1 MWFRNLFGFDEES
14 PEQVRENLEVEGQ
27 FLVSK
32 VNKAR
37 YQYGSLEIRSLDELR
52 RQLLSLGATVEK
64 GDADAGESSLA
75 LEQIVGDIR
84 DVHCD
89 SRNDGCVIQVASQF
103 NMLEMIGPSVTPE
116 AGVDIYEDDHTQGP
130 VCAIACGAGTVFRNY
145 FLPFE
150 DGQIGQTRDKQIDC
164 LEDIGSV
171 LVNDGETLWE
181 MRNGYML
188 ADNKGLQQINAKLAG
203 MTAEEIDRLRSRL
216 KVGVQKDTEV
226 TLGSCGNKVTQV
238 YCSALPIAYCTAGMD
253 EWEPFARLILEA
265 AYEATFS
272 VAAEKFLLETNP
284 SSKQET
290 RPKLYLTLL
299 GCGAFGNREEW
310 AMAAIQRA
318 ARVHQ
323 HYPMDVFIVRYS

>member
-14 PEQVRENLEVEGQ
+14 PEQVRENIEVEGQ

-32 VNKAR
+32 VNKAK

-52 RQLLSLGATVEK
+52 RQLLSLSSTLDE
-64 GDADAGESSLA
+64 GDADEGECGLV
-75 LEQIVGDIR
+75 LKQIVGDIR

-103 NMLEMIGPSVTPE
+103 NVLEMISPSVTPE
-116 AGVDIYEDDHTQGP
+116 AGVDIYEDDYTQGP
-130 VCAIACGAGTVFRNY
+130 ICAIACGAGTVFRNY
-145 FLPFE
+145 FVPFE
-150 DGQIGQTRDKQIDC
+150 DGQIGQTRDRQIDC
-164 LEDIGSV
+164 LEDVSSALG
-171 LVNDGETLWE
+171 NDGESLWE

-188 ADNKGLQQINAKLAG
+188 ADNEGLRHIKNKLAG
-203 MTAEEIDRLRSRL
+203 ITAEEIDRLRSRL

-226 TLGSCGNKVTQV
+226 TLESCGNKVTQV
-238 YCSALPIAYCTAGMD
+238 YCSALPIAYCTASTD

-272 VAAEKFLLETNP
+272 VAAEKFLSESNL
-284 SSKQET
+284 SGKKKT
-290 RPKLYLTLL
+290 RTKLYLTLL

-310 AMAAIQRA
+310 AISAIQRA

>member
-1 MWFRNLFGFDEES
+1 MWFRDLFGFDEES
-14 PEQVRENLEVEGQ
+14 PEQVRENIEVVEGQ

-37 YQYGSLEIRSLDELR
+37 YQCGVLEIRSLAELR
-52 RQLLSLGATVEK
+52 RELSAL
-64 GDADAGESSLA
+64 DAIDVDDGECRLV
-75 LEQIVGDIR
+75 LKQIIGDIR

-103 NMLEMIGPSVTPE
+103 NVLEMVSPRVTPE
-116 AGVDIYEDDHTQGP
+116 AGVDMYEDDHTQGP
-130 VCAIACGAGTVFRNY
+130 ICAISCGAGTVYRNY
-145 FLPFE
+145 FFCFE
-150 DGQIGQTRDKQIDC
+150 DGRIGQTRDRQIDC
-164 LEDIGSV
+164 LEDVGV
-171 LVNDGETLWE
+171 ALENNRDNALWG
-181 MRNGYML
+181 MQNGYML
-188 ADNKGLQQINAKLAG
+188 ADVQGLQNINKKLAG
-203 MTAEEIDRLRSRL
+203 MTGEELDRLRSRL

-272 VAAEKFLLETNP
+272 VAAEKFLLQVNP
-284 SSKQET
+284 STKQET
-290 RPKLYLTLL
+290 RPKLFLTLL

-310 AMAAIQRA
+310 AIDAIHRA
-318 ARVHQ
+318 AKVHQ
-323 HYPMDVFIVRYS
+323 HYPMNVFIVRYS